1 MPVRRPM
8 ARLAGRSVMSGGAT
22 DPTAGCDL
30 VTLTS
35 VIDSRAHIVTDVEL
49 SSPPALQMGRYEAL
63 CGHLIAPA
71 PMVEP
76 DGTRCP
82 RCEELGR
89 VGRPAERAAHR
100 GRSRG
105 RGRRLLI

>member
-1 MPVRRPM
+1 
-8 ARLAGRSVMSGGAT
+8 MSGGAT
-22 DPTAGCDL
+22 DPVTGYDL

-35 VIDSRAHIVTDVEL
+35 VIDNRAHIVTDVEL
-49 SSPPALQMGRYEAL
+49 SSSHAVRMGRYEAL

-76 DGTRCP
+76 DGKRCP
-82 RCEELGR
+82 RCAELGG
-89 VGRPAERAAHR
+89 VSSQTERPSRR

-105 RGRRLLI
+105 LGRRLLT